1 MLIKDIPRFIIS
13 TLMCQLAGFIGSFFT
28 IKSVSTWYLTLNKPL
43 FSPPSWI
50 FSPVWI
56 ILYLLM
62 SISFYLVWTSKSK
75 NKKIAL
81 NFFLIQLSFNTLWPI
96 LFFGLKS
103 ISLAFIDIV
112 LLWIFILI
120 TISSFYKISK
130 MSAYLLAPYILWVSF
145 AMILNFS
152 IFMINWNKKV

>member
-1 MLIKDIPRFIIS
+1 
-13 TLMCQLAGFIGSFFT
+13 
-28 IKSVSTWYLTLNKPL
+28 
-43 FSPPSWI
+43 
-50 FSPVWI
+50 
-56 ILYLLM
+56 M

-112 LLWIFILI
+112 LLRIFILI
-120 TISSFYKISK
+120 TISPFYKISK
-130 MSAYLLAPYILWVSF
+130 MSSYPLTPYILWVSF

-152 IFMINWNKKV
+152 ILMIN